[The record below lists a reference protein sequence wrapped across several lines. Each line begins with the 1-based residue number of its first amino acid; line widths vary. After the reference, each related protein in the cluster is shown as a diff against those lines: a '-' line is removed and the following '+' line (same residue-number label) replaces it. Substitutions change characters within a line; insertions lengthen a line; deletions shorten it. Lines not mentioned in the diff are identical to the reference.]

1 MAAAVCSAWGQTGDS
16 AASWVQQLG
25 HIALSCRYAAPMIA
39 RASHHPI
46 PASSPDRASLRKALC
61 KLPNVG
67 PATADDLLLL
77 GYDTPQS
84 LCAGDPDE
92 MYRRLCSLTGVRHDP
107 CAWDVFAAVVHNART
122 GESRKWWDFT
132 SVRRAR
138 PDCVDLS
145 R

>member
-1 MAAAVCSAWGQTGDS
+1 VAAAVCSAWGQACDPFTVGI
-16 AASWVQQLG
+16 QQLG
-25 HIALSCRYAAPMIA
+25 HIDGGYRYAALMSA
-39 RASHHPI
+39 RASRTV

-77 GYDTPQS
+77 GFDTPQS
-84 LCAGDPDE
+84 LHAGDPDE
-92 MYRRLCSLTGVRHDP
+92 MYQRLCSLTGVRHDP
-107 CAWDVFAAVVHNART
+107 CAWDVFAAIVHNART

-132 SVRRAR
+132 SVRKAR
-138 PDCVDLS
+138 PDCVNWS